1 MANTGMGEKR
11 PLSPHLQIYRPNLT
25 MMMSIL
31 HRITGAALY
40 FAILLGVWWLAALAA
55 GPAYFAFVDGLFRS
69 WFGLVVLA
77 GTVYGLFHHLMGG
90 VRHLIWD
97 TGAAFSIEDAER
109 MDWLSLAA
117 AAALTAIVFVAGY
130 AAL

>member
-55 GPAYFAFVDGLFRS
+55 GPGYFAFVDGLFRS

-97 TGAAFSIEDAER
+97 TGAAFSSKTRSAWTGCR
-109 MDWLSLAA
+109 W
-117 AAALTAIVFVAGY
+117 TRRRR
-130 AAL
+130 